1 MLFKKNQ
8 ISLNANQTK
17 YGQIKVVNFTINQSS
32 HGCKIIMQKCMQ
44 GNYVEMYSTQNAGK
58 CVLAERFISNYKIY
72 KYMTPI
78 SKNMYIDKNQGI
90 YLMNPAMHGTIK
102 MKPYDVNYSTCID
115 FGKKKQ

>member
-1 MLFKKNQ
+1 
-8 ISLNANQTK
+8 
-17 YGQIKVVNFTINQSS
+17 
-32 HGCKIIMQKCMQ
+32 
-44 GNYVEMYSTQNAGK
+44 
-58 CVLAERFISNYKIY
+58 
-72 KYMTPI
+72 MTPI